1 MELNLK
7 NKTVL
12 ITGSSRGIGK
22 AIAQS
27 LFNEGCNIILNGRN
41 KNHLKNTVKM
51 FGENTKFFDCDVT
64 DFHSCKKLISNI
76 VKSYG
81 SLDIVIC
88 NVGNGKSVKPGKE
101 NQSEW
106 IKMFNQNFLSATN
119 IIESSKKELQ
129 KTNGNI
135 ICISSIAGIERT
147 GAPVTYAVAKAAL
160 NAYVQNISKPL
171 AKMNIRINAVAPG
184 NILFEGSIWKK
195 KMLENPH
202 LIKKM
207 LENNVSL
214 NRFGTPN
221 EIGDIVTFLASE
233 KASFITGTIFV
244 VDGGQIH
251 S

>member
-1 MELNLK
+1 
-7 NKTVL
+7 
-12 ITGSSRGIGK
+12 
-22 AIAQS
+22 
-27 LFNEGCNIILNGRN
+27 
-41 KNHLKNTVKM
+41 
-51 FGENTKFFDCDVT
+51 
-64 DFHSCKKLISNI
+64 
-76 VKSYG
+76 
-81 SLDIVIC
+81 
-88 NVGNGKSVKPGKE
+88 
-101 NQSEW
+101 
-106 IKMFNQNFLSATN
+106 
-119 IIESSKKELQ
+119 
-129 KTNGNI
+129 
-135 ICISSIAGIERT
+135 
-147 GAPVTYAVAKAAL
+147 
-160 NAYVQNISKPL
+160 
-171 AKMNIRINAVAPG
+171 MNIRINAVAPG